1 MWFQERRRRIQAI
14 YHEFP
19 RDFWT
24 LVIVTFI
31 DRLGGALLF
40 PFFALYITGK
50 FGVGMTQVG
59 VLFAAFSFS
68 SFLGTML
75 GGALSDRLGRKGML
89 IFSLVSTSVSSV
101 LMGFVDTLS
110 LFFSVALLVGI
121 FTDAGGPAYE
131 AMVAD
136 LLPEEKRAQ
145 GYGILRVAF
154 NLSVVIGPAV
164 GGFLATRSYLAL
176 FITDAVISLISA
188 IVVWRAMPET
198 RPEPAAGTERET
210 VAGTFKGYGKVLRD
224 RLFILFIGASILMGL
239 VYMNMSTTL
248 GVYLRDVH
256 HVAESGYGWILS
268 LNAVMVVLFQFPITR
283 RIEGQPPMLMMAVG
297 TALYALGFAMY
308 GFVNVYALF
317 LLAMVIITV
326 GEMLVAPVSR
336 AVVARF
342 APEHM
347 RGRYMAIS
355 GFSFGIPFA
364 VGPLLAGIVLDTM
377 QPDWLWYLA
386 GLVGLVSVSGFL
398 WLHRRTSQ
406 AAAVQVST
414 L

>member
-1 MWFQERRRRIQAI
+1 MWLEARRQSIKSTLN
-14 YHEFP
+14 EFP
-19 RDFWT
+19 RAFWT

-50 FGVGMTQVG
+50 FGVGMTEVG

-68 SFLGTML
+68 SFLGTLL

-89 IFSLVSTSVSSV
+89 IFSLISTSVSSV
-101 LMGFVDTLS
+101 FMGFVDTLS
-110 LFFSVALLVGI
+110 LFFAIALLVGI

-188 IVVWRAMPET
+188 SVVWRAMPET
-198 RPEPAAGTERET
+198 RPQPSKEQEHES
-210 VAGTFKGYGKVLRD
+210 VATTFKGYGRVLRD
-224 RLFILFIGASILMGL
+224 TLFMLFIAASILMGL

-248 GVYLRDVH
+248 GVFLRDYH
-256 HVAESGYGWILS
+256 GVAESGYGWILS
-268 LNAVMVVLFQFPITR
+268 LNAVLVVLFQFPITR
-283 RIEGQPPMLMMAVG
+283 RIEGQPPMLMMAAG
-297 TALYALGFAMY
+297 AALYAIGFAMY
-308 GFVNVYALF
+308 GFVNLYALF
-317 LLAMVIITV
+317 LLAMVVITI

-364 VGPLLAGIVLDTM
+364 IGPLLAGLVLDSM
-377 QPDWLWYLA
+377 PPEWLWYLA
-386 GLVGLVSVSGFL
+386 GLVGLLSVAGFL
-398 WLHRRTSQ
+398 WLHRRTSWNRS
-406 AAAVQVST
+406 AAA
-414 L
+414 

>member
-1 MWFQERRRRIQAI
+1 MWFRERRRSMQSTFE
-14 YHEFP
+14 EFP
-19 RDFWT
+19 RAFWT

-68 SFLGTML
+68 SFLGTLL

-89 IFSLVSTSVSSV
+89 IFSLISTSVSSV
-101 LMGFVDTLS
+101 LMGLVDTLS
-110 LFFSVALLVGI
+110 LFFAIALLVGI

-176 FITDAVISLISA
+176 FLTDAVISLISA
-188 IVVWRAMPET
+188 SVVWRAMPET
-198 RPEPAAGTERET
+198 KPLSEGEAEHET
-210 VAGTFKGYGKVLRD
+210 IATTFKGYGRVLRD
-224 RLFILFIGASILMGL
+224 NLFMLFIAASVLMGL

-256 HVAESGYGWILS
+256 GLAESRYGWILS
-268 LNAVMVVLFQFPITR
+268 LNALLVVLFQFPITR
-283 RIEGQPPMLMMAVG
+283 R
-297 TALYALGFAMY
+297 
-308 GFVNVYALF
+308 
-317 LLAMVIITV
+317 
-326 GEMLVAPVSR
+326 
-336 AVVARF
+336 
-342 APEHM
+342 
-347 RGRYMAIS
+347 
-355 GFSFGIPFA
+355 
-364 VGPLLAGIVLDTM
+364 
-377 QPDWLWYLA
+377 
-386 GLVGLVSVSGFL
+386 
-398 WLHRRTSQ
+398 
-406 AAAVQVST
+406 
-414 L
+414 

>member
-1 MWFQERRRRIQAI
+1 MWFQTRRESIEATI
-14 YHEFP
+14 KEFP

-50 FGVGMTQVG
+50 FDVGMTQVG

-68 SFLGTML
+68 SFLGTLM
-75 GGALSDRLGRKGML
+75 GGALSDHLGRKGML
-89 IFSLVSTSVSSV
+89 IFSLVSTSLSSV
-101 LMGFVDTLS
+101 LMGFVNTLS
-110 LFFSVALLVGI
+110 LFFAVALLVGI

-154 NLSVVIGPAV
+154 NLSVVIGPAI

-176 FITDAVISLISA
+176 FLTDAVISLITA
-188 IVVWRAMPET
+188 TIVWRAMPET
-198 RPEPAAGTERET
+198 KPEPSSEVEVES
-210 VAGTFKGYGKVLRD
+210 VAGTFKGYGRVLRD
-224 RLFILFIGASILMGL
+224 TLFMLFIGASILMGL
-239 VYMNMSTTL
+239 VYMNLNTTL

-256 HVAESGYGWILS
+256 QVAESGYGWILS

-283 RIEGQPPMLMMAVG
+283 RIEGQPPMLMMAAG
-297 TALYALGFAMY
+297 AALYAIGFAMY
-308 GFVNVYALF
+308 GFVNVYVLF
-317 LLAMVIITV
+317 LLAMVIITI

-342 APEHM
+342 APAHM

-377 QPDWLWYLA
+377 QPNLLWYLS
-386 GLVGLVSVSGFL
+386 GLVGLISVAGFL
-398 WLHRRTSQ
+398 WLHQRTSR
-406 AAAVQVST
+406 VQQPQVT
-414 L
+414 